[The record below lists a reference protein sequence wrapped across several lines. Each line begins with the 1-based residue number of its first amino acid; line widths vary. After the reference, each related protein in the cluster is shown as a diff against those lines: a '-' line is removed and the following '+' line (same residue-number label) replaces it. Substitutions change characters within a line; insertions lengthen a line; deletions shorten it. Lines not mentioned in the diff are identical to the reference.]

1 MEPRPAR
8 KSRRHHAMASPPFS
22 PPHENADDGE
32 PARKRHRAA
41 AQCATLSSEISGDIS
56 SSEPNSVGARATALS
71 LGRPVRGSHAAQDL
85 RDALDR
91 LRAAE
96 EMKAV
101 ALQAIEKA
109 LPTVERMVQRSTHAL
124 AAHADFCPSLWQS
137 YASDTPGRTVVQSNL
152 ENQSACKLAAGS
164 LRHALRN
171 EMLSESASASA
182 SVARAGSELCSTAGM
197 VFYRR
202 EQLEST
208 LSAHSSDH
216 NSRRSLCLRVLS
228 IEYLRLNVL
237 GNLSLRKLWSLR
249 RVCREF
255 QHWVGQECAKLQTV
269 PFCTQSAY
277 GGISMVNPGNLVV
290 YKLEHWAAMKQ
301 DAAIASGTDG
311 SIYRVGGFLREG
323 MGTEADP
330 VAVSSVDVWRPSSG
344 RGGGS
349 WHTLPNLKTARTHAR
364 ACVVQLTGG
373 GEALIVVGGRARRM
387 SNVDFTTVEM
397 LRLSSQENS
406 IGTTSTTALE
416 WTEVPQHLPTRR
428 RGFAVVAY
436 GADRIAVVGGEVRTP
451 AAVVGGVVV
460 DAVREALRTVEIL
473 ELTTGRWFRA
483 PDLRRPRIN
492 PRVGGS
498 AAGSLYVVGGSS
510 VPGPSQL
517 SGEHIAMCE
526 HLPARLSLPDLEA
539 SDSTASAATEAET
552 AHASH
557 SDDRTEGAARDRVV
571 SCGGADADWEWSDIG
586 EIPRPEAYAAMKLQV
601 QVMKG
606 TLICVQPA
614 PVADASHLVP
624 RKDSAYIF
632 DLDSYK
638 WYTKGDV
645 KRMRS

>member
-8 KSRRHHAMASPPFS
+8 QTRTHHAMVMASPPFS
-22 PPHENADDGE
+22 PPHDEDADDGE
-32 PARKRHRAA
+32 PARKRRRPS
-41 AQCATLSSEISGDIS
+41 AQCPTLRS
-56 SSEPNSVGARATALS
+56 SSRPNAVETRGAALS
-71 LGRPVRGSHAAQDL
+71 LGRPLRGSHPAQDL

-91 LRAAE
+91 LQAAE
-96 EMKAV
+96 QMKAV

-109 LPTVERMVQRSTHAL
+109 LPKVERMVQQSTRAL
-124 AAHADFCPSLWQS
+124 AAHADFCPSLWH
-137 YASDTPGRTVVQSNL
+137 ASDTPGRAVIQSNL
-152 ENQSACKLAAGS
+152 ENQSACKCAASS

-171 EMLSESASASA
+171 ETLSEAAYTSV
-182 SVARAGSELCSTAGM
+182 SVARAGNELFSTASI
-197 VFYRR
+197 VFHRR

-249 RVCREF
+249 RVCRDF
-255 QHWVGQECAKLQTV
+255 QQWVGQECAKLQAV
-269 PFCTQSAY
+269 PFCNQSAY

-301 DAAIASGTDG
+301 DAAIACGTDG
-311 SIYRVGGFLREG
+311 SIYRVGGFMREG
-323 MGTEADP
+323 MSTEADP
-330 VAVSSVDVWRPSSG
+330 VAVSSVDVWRPSSA

-349 WHTLPNLKTARTHAR
+349 WHTLPNMKTARTHAR

-373 GEALIVVGGRARRM
+373 GEALVVVGGRERRM

-397 LRLSSQENS
+397 LRLSSQEKSN
-406 IGTTSTTALE
+406 GGTSTHVSTVQE

-436 GADRIAVVGGEVRTP
+436 GADRIAVVGGEIRTP

-473 ELTTGRWFRA
+473 EVTTGRWFRA
-483 PDLRRPRIN
+483 PDLRRARIN

-498 AAGSLYVVGGSS
+498 AAGALYVVGGSS

-526 HLPARLSLPDLEA
+526 HLPARLSCPELETFG
-539 SDSTASAATEAET
+539 STPHSTTEAAT
-552 AHASH
+552 AHVNH
-557 SDDRTEGAARDRVV
+557 DTTEGAVGGISSVV
-571 SCGGADADWEWSDIG
+571 SCGGDDTDWKWSDIG

-601 QVMKG
+601 QVINR
-606 TLICVQPA
+606 TLLIVQPGPPA
-614 PVADASHLVP
+614 GGGHLAP
-624 RKDSAYIF
+624 RKDSAIIF
-632 DLDSYK
+632 DVDSRTWHFK
-638 WYTKGDV
+638 ADV

>member
-8 KSRRHHAMASPPFS
+8 QTRTHHAMAMSSPPFS
-22 PPHENADDGE
+22 PPHDEDADDDE
-32 PARKRHRAA
+32 PARKRRRPA
-41 AQCATLSSEISGDIS
+41 AQCPTLRS
-56 SSEPNSVGARATALS
+56 SSRPSAVGARGAALS
-71 LGRPVRGSHAAQDL
+71 LGRPLRGSHPAQDL

-91 LRAAE
+91 LQAAE
-96 EMKAV
+96 QMKAV

-109 LPTVERMVQRSTHAL
+109 LPKVERMVEQSTRAL
-124 AAHADFCPSLWQS
+124 AVHADFCPSLWH
-137 YASDTPGRTVVQSNL
+137 ASDTPGRPVIQSNV
-152 ENQSACKLAAGS
+152 ENQSACKRAAGS

-171 EMLSESASASA
+171 ETLSEAAYA
-182 SVARAGSELCSTAGM
+182 SVSVAHAGNELCSAASI
-197 VFYRR
+197 VFHRR

-208 LSAHSSDH
+208 LSAYSSDH

-249 RVCREF
+249 RVCRDF
-255 QHWVGQECAKLQTV
+255 QQWVDQECAKLQAV
-269 PFCTQSAY
+269 PFCNQSAY

-301 DAAIASGTDG
+301 DAAIACGTDG
-311 SIYRVGGFLREG
+311 SIYRVGGFMREG
-323 MGTEADP
+323 MSTEADP

-349 WHTLPNLKTARTHAR
+349 WHNLPNMKIARTHAR

-373 GEALIVVGGRARRM
+373 GEALVVVGGRERRM

-397 LRLSSQENS
+397 LRLSSQEKSNA
-406 IGTTSTTALE
+406 GTSTTALE
-416 WTEVPQHLPTRR
+416 WTEVPHLPTRR

-436 GADRIAVVGGEVRTP
+436 GADRIAVVGGEARTP
-451 AAVVGGVVV
+451 AAVMGGVVV

-483 PDLRRPRIN
+483 PELRRARIN
-492 PRVGGS
+492 PRVGGC

-526 HLPARLSLPDLEA
+526 HLPARLSWPELETL
-539 SDSTASAATEAET
+539 DSTPHSTTEAET
-552 AHASH
+552 AHGNQ
-557 SDDRTEGAARDRVV
+557 SDDTTEGAGGGTSSVV
-571 SCGGADADWEWSDIG
+571 SSGSDDADWKWSDIG

-601 QVMKG
+601 QVIAR
-606 TLICVQPA
+606 TLLVVQPA
-614 PVADASHLVP
+614 PPAGAGHLAP
-624 RKDSAYIF
+624 QKDSAIIF
-632 DLDSYK
+632 DIDSRTWHCK
-638 WYTKGDV
+638 ANV